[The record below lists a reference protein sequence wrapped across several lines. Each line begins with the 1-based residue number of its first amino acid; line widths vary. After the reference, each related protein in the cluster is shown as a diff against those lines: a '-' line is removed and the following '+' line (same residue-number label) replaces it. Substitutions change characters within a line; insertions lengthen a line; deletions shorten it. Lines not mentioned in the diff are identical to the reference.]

1 MLRFYLFVLGVMV
14 ASTSTAGDVSQCLVD
29 TVPIQIVNEGS
40 SPVTTL
46 SAAKQAA
53 FFPREVGGGGGPH
66 FRAFVAAV
74 TEHVAARLGKDKLC
88 LDSAENKEGSLL
100 QFMRWTIFR
109 GNGPITP
116 VTSLDARPSNGCR
129 ITSPWIDLAIERKP
143 VPWIRGI
150 VRWNERQLLADQA
163 VLAGAKNV
171 PPGVAKPLTN
181 SEFGAFMTEYTG
193 WRYRG
198 EQTAKPIEERIPPDI
213 LWLLKHS
220 PNGPMPFVGFVRKTM
235 GGVREKGAE
244 GYTKTVLAL
253 IDRCLASGGEE
264 IRYHNILDV
273 ADTILFEQYK
283 IDMCSLLIS
292 NCHKDQSHEFR

>member
-14 ASTSTAGDVSQCLVD
+14 AGTSTAGDVSQCLVD

-74 TEHVAARLGKDKLC
+74 TEHVAARLGKENLC

-116 VTSLDARPSNGCR
+116 VTSLDAHPSNGCR

-171 PPGVAKPLTN
+171 SPGVAKPLTN
-181 SEFGAFMTEYTG
+181 SEFGSFVTEYRHP
-193 WRYRG
+193 RYPEVRH
-198 EQTAKPIEERIPPDI
+198 ESAAKPIEERIPPDI
-213 LWLLKHS
+213 LWLLNRS
-220 PNGPMPFVGFVRKTM
+220 PSGPAVFVGFVQHTL
-235 GGVREKGAE
+235 GSVREKGTE

-253 IDRCLASGGEE
+253 IDRCLVSDGEE
-264 IRYHNILDV
+264 IHYHSILDL
-273 ADTILFEQYK
+273 ADPILFGQYK
-283 IDMCSLLIS
+283 IDDMWT
-292 NCHKDQSHEFR
+292 R